1 MHTYSAEI
9 TWEDED
15 DSFSTGKYSRAHR
28 WTFDGGITVPAS
40 SSPQVVRLPY
50 SREDA
55 VDPEEAFVAAVS
67 SCHMLTLL
75 FIIHQ
80 KGFVVKRYRDQ
91 AAGFMEKGAD
101 GREWISR
108 IELNPQILFEGRAPS
123 AAELKELHEKA
134 HHECYISNSIKTSVE
149 VKS

>member
-1 MHTYSAEI
+1 MHTYGAEI
-9 TWEDED
+9 TWEDVD
-15 DSFSTGKYSRAHR
+15 GTFSTGRYSRAHR
-28 WTFDGGITVPAS
+28 WSFDGGITVPAS
-40 SSPQVVRLPY
+40 SSPLVVRLPY
-50 SREDA
+50 SKEDA

-80 KGFVVKRYRDQ
+80 KGFVVKKYQDK
-91 AAGFMEKGAD
+91 AVGFMEKGTD
-101 GREWISR
+101 GKEWISR
-108 IELNPQILFEGRAPS
+108 IELNPQISFEGSAPS

-134 HHECYISNSIKTSVE
+134 HHECYIANSIKTAVE